1 VPRFAAPRFV
11 APRWRRAAVAGCT
24 VLAFA
29 ATGLPALAGHTHA
42 PAGAATSRS
51 SHPGTVSQTGRHLV
65 DPDQLDPPRYS
76 LKDAIVQHVQ
86 VPSRDGLTK
95 LWVDLIRP
103 RTATGV
109 RVPTI
114 MDVSPYFN
122 TLGRGWRNEC
132 KTAYSS
138 VPWGDVSPP
147 CSPAV
152 AFPEWYDEYYVP
164 RGYAVALV
172 DLRGTRNSSGC
183 EEYGSRNEVYDA
195 VDSVDW
201 VAGQSWSNGKVGLT
215 GGSYDGTLAV
225 GAAVEQPISGRHKNA
240 VAAVIPIR
248 AIDRWYDY
256 SFANGVPFQ
265 GQATTPY
272 GFTAEY
278 QSLDFANS
286 NGGDP
291 LFAPNTAV
299 RRGCVATD
307 VATVDAG
314 YAPTYTDANSSFWAP
329 RDFVKDA
336 RGTKSAFFLIHGLFD
351 TNVKTDDVGQLWQAL
366 PAGLP
371 KKLWLIDGD
380 HVDPATPTIAAAIG
394 DKHVLP
400 HPFAD
405 DYVRATHRW
414 WLQFLKGVPAGAL
427 DTPTVEVQRADG
439 HFDAYRRWPAAGTD
453 AVLSFTPTG
462 QLLPTTPTSGSVTW
476 SDGASAAPAQQVF
489 VTPTFSRDTRIS
501 GQVAFDLRISATGP
515 DTTIGVRIDDL
526 PPGAGPAAKVTDN
539 VYDEF
544 VTGALTVTYGWL
556 RAWYRST
563 VHERGRS
570 TPASGSPL
578 VPAQSTAMSFPSLY
592 VDFVV
597 KAGHRLRF
605 TFADA
610 ALDSIPASTGGTVSL
625 MTGAGLSRVKLP
637 VAPL

>member
-1 VPRFAAPRFV
+1 M
-11 APRWRRAAVAGCT
+11 RRTLTAAVA
-24 VLAFA
+24 LAVA
-29 ATGLPALAGHTHA
+29 ASTMPALASHQAHSTPG
-42 PAGAATSRS
+42 PATGAATSRS
-51 SHPGTVSQTGRHLV
+51 RHPGTASQTGRHLV
-65 DPDQLDPPRYS
+65 DPDRIDPPRYS

-86 VPSRDGLTK
+86 VPSRDGVTK

-103 RTATGV
+103 RVAKGV

-132 KTAYSS
+132 KTAYSDA
-138 VPWGDVSPP
+138 PGGNVSPP

-152 AFPEWYDEYYVP
+152 PFPEWYDEYYVP

-183 EEYGSRNEVYDA
+183 EEYGSRDEAYDA

-201 VAGQSWSNGKVGLT
+201 VADQSWSNGKVGLT

-272 GFTAEY
+272 AFTAEY
-278 QSLDFANS
+278 QATDVANS
-286 NGGDP
+286 YGGDP
-291 LFAPNTAV
+291 LFVPDTAI
-299 RRGCVATD
+299 RRGCVAAD

-336 RGTKSAFFLIHGLFD
+336 AKTRAAFFLIHGLFD
-351 TNVKTDDVGQLWQAL
+351 FNVKTDDVGQLWQAL
-366 PAGLP
+366 PAHTP

-380 HVDPATPTIAAAIG
+380 HVDPATPSSLDATRDG
-394 DKHVLP
+394 HVLP
-400 HPFAD
+400 HTFAA
-405 DYVRATHRW
+405 DYLRATHRW
-414 WLQFLKGVPAGAL
+414 WLQYLKGVPAGAL
-427 DTPTVEVQRADG
+427 DTPAVEVQRADG
-439 HFDAYRRWPAAGTD
+439 HFDAYRQWPAAGGHDETF
-453 AVLSFTPTG
+453 ALSS
-462 QLLPTTPTSGSVTW
+462 SGAPSTAAVTW
-476 SDGASAAPAQQVF
+476 SDGASSAPPEQVF
-489 VTPTFSRDTRIS
+489 VSPVFAHDTRIS
-501 GQVAFDLRISATGP
+501 GQIAFDLTISASGP
-515 DTTIGVRIDDL
+515 DTTIGIQVDDL
-526 PPGAGPAAKVTDN
+526 PPGASAGANVTDK
-539 VYDEF
+539 VYDEN
-544 VTGALTVTYGWL
+544 VGGALTVTYAWM
-556 RAWYRST
+556 RAWYRAS

-570 TPASGSPL
+570 TPASGTPL
-578 VPAQSTAMSFPSLY
+578 TPGQPTLVKFPSLY
-592 VDFVV
+592 VDYVV

-605 TFADA
+605 TLADSA
-610 ALDSIPASTGGTVSL
+610 FDSIAAETGGTVTML
-625 MTGAGLSRVKLP
+625 TGATVSRLKLP

>member
-1 VPRFAAPRFV
+1 MRRTLTAAI
-11 APRWRRAAVAGCT
+11 ALAVAAST
-24 VLAFA
+24 A
-29 ATGLPALAGHTHA
+29 PALATHNA
-42 PAGAATSRS
+42 HPGPGTATSRS
-51 SHPGTVSQTGRHLV
+51 RHPGTVSQTGRRLV
-65 DPDQLDPPRYS
+65 DPDRLDPPRYS
-76 LKDAIVQHVQ
+76 LKTAIVQHVQ
-86 VPSRDGLTK
+86 VASRDGSTK
-95 LWVDLIRP
+95 IWVDLIRP
-103 RTATGV
+103 RTAAGV

-132 KTAYSS
+132 KTEYATP
-138 VPWGDVSPP
+138 PWGDVSPP

-152 AFPEWYDEYYVP
+152 PFPEWYDEYYVP

-183 EEYGSRNEVYDA
+183 EEYGSRDEVYDA

-201 VAGQSWSNGKVGLT
+201 VADQSWSNGKVGLT

-265 GQATTPY
+265 GQAATPY
-272 GFTAEY
+272 LFTADY
-278 QSLDFANS
+278 QANDVANS
-286 NGGDP
+286 YGGDP
-291 LFAPNTAV
+291 LYAPDLAL
-299 RRGCVATD
+299 RRACVASD

-336 RGTKSAFFLIHGLFD
+336 AKTRAAFFLIHGLFD
-351 TNVKTDDVGQLWQAL
+351 ENVKTDDVGQLWQAL
-366 PAGLP
+366 PGRVP

-380 HVDPATPTIAAAIG
+380 HVDPATPTALDARSDGHI
-394 DKHVLP
+394 LP
-400 HPFAD
+400 HPFAA
-405 DYVRATHRW
+405 DYMRATHRW
-414 WLQFLKGVPAGAL
+414 WLQFLKGVPDGAL
-427 DTPTVEVQRADG
+427 DTPAVEVQRADG
-439 HFDAYRRWPAAGTD
+439 HFDAYRQWPTAGGHD
-453 AVLSFTPTG
+453 EVLSFGSNGALVTG
-462 QLLPTTPTSGSVTW
+462 KPAGGSVAW
-476 SDGASAAPAQQVF
+476 SDGASPAAAQQVF
-489 VTPTFSRDTRIS
+489 VTPVFNRDTRIS
-501 GQVAFDLRISATGP
+501 GQIAFDLDITATGP
-515 DTTIGVRIDDL
+515 DTTIGVQIDDL
-526 PPGAGPAAKVTDN
+526 PQGAASDAAVTST
-539 VYDEF
+539 VYDEN
-544 VTGALTVTYGWL
+544 TGGPLTVTYAWM

-578 VPAQSTAMSFPSLY
+578 TPGQATALAFPSLY

-605 TFADA
+605 TLADA
-610 ALDSIPASTGGTVSL
+610 AFDSIAAATGGTVTL
-625 MTGAGLSRVKLP
+625 LTGTNLSRVKLP
-637 VAPL
+637 IAPL